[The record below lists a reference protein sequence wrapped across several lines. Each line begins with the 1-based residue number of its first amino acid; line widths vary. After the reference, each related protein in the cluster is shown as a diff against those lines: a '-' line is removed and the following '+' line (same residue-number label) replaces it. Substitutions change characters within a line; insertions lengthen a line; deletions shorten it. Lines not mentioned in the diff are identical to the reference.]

1 MPGARIYLHRVNQD
15 CNFLIRVKQGKNC
28 QKIVKN
34 YEKENIGNIGQK
46 AQLAKLP
53 QCLHHRKT

>member
-1 MPGARIYLHRVNQD
+1 MSKRFQSCQEI
-15 CNFLIRVKQGKNC
+15 VKKESC

-34 YEKENIGNIGQK
+34 SEKQNIGSIGQT

>member
-1 MPGARIYLHRVNQD
+1 MSKSFQSCQEI
-15 CNFLIRVKQGKNC
+15 VKKDNC

>member
-1 MPGARIYLHRVNQD
+1 MSEKNRKKKV
-15 CNFLIRVKQGKNC
+15 VKKLSKRKVDKKLSN
-28 QKIVKN
+28 N
-34 YEKENIGNIGQK
+34 YEIENIGNIGQK